1 MAILLTM
8 IGVNVHFHLSENSS
22 FSVAQNSYVEP
33 GTLSRD
39 FSVIDAVRYNGYQFT
54 SWYNEFPLVVRIS
67 YMIVVSSILVWI
79 FTIIKIFVDQ
89 WFDYR
94 KERIFNALYK
104 KYHGVQ
110 QEILYEQ
117 RNMTIREIRE
127 KMGLPETY
135 ATSTQQEIDFWLKL
149 YVKDYVYRTRR
160 INRFNEA
167 MMLRVLHI
175 REYME
180 HVLLDGSTKNR
191 INVMETAR
199 YLNIQMNGG
208 LVARLINDK
217 NEDLKREARLF
228 YMFNTYDEPFEI
240 INREVTFTLWD
251 QMEIHLMTM
260 KAMEQGKPVPSFF
273 SQIENNHNPVN
284 KAFLIQEAG
293 YFGLEENIRYLM
305 KYLNSTDERIFRAAV
320 KCFTERAYEPAVE
333 NIKANYRRWTP
344 HTRRLILRS
353 LLKIHEGNNMEDFF
367 VWAYSVSPDFKTKRV
382 VLRCLWEYSLKGKK
396 AVVTLRR
403 QAPTKELILFHHI
416 QNDIL
421 RATEIIKL

>member
-8 IGVNVHFHLSENSS
+8 IGVNVHFHLSENNS

-33 GTLSRD
+33 GSLSRD

-94 KERIFNALYK
+94 KEKIFNSLYK
-104 KYHGVQ
+104 KYHDVQ
-110 QEILYEQ
+110 QEILYEP

-191 INVMETAR
+191 INVMATAR
-199 YLNIQMNGG
+199 YLNIRMNVG

-260 KAMEQGKPVPSFF
+260 KAIEQGKPVPSFF
-273 SQIENNHNPVN
+273 SQIENNHNSVN

-293 YFGLEENIRYLM
+293 YFGMEENIRYLM

-353 LLKIHEGNNMEDFF
+353 LLKIHGGNNMEEFF
-367 VWAYSVSPDFKTKRV
+367 VWAYSVSSDFKTKRV